1 MGDNNENII
10 KLKLER
16 TELIN
21 KLNKLEKLK
30 YNNTD
35 EYLKL
40 GGMMCQLLD
49 TQQMIMKS
57 YIEILTARIILLEV
71 DYNE

>member
-1 MGDNNENII
+1 MIKEDIIFRLKIERNE
-10 KLKLER
+10 LMD
-16 TELIN
+16 
-21 KLNKLEKLK
+21 KLNKLEYLK
-30 YNNTD
+30 YNKTD

-57 YIEILTARIILLEV
+57 YIEILTARIILLEC
-71 DYNE
+71 DSNE